1 MMTRKKDITYNWIG
15 NILFAGS
22 LCAALLLVLGLGLMW
37 IRGLSADQVGNVAQS
52 SFSDFLS
59 ALLKGNPVAVINL
72 GILAMMLTPFLRVMA
87 AILSFL
93 RERDYRYVIISLGV
107 AVILLFTII
116 PSFF

>member
-1 MMTRKKDITYNWIG
+1 MTGKKDLACTWIG

-37 IRGLSADQVGNVAQS
+37 IKGNSADQVGNLAQS
-52 SFSDFLS
+52 PFSDFLS
-59 ALLKGNPVAVINL
+59 ALLKGEPVAIINL
-72 GILAMMLTPFLRVMA
+72 GILAMMLTPFFRVSV

-93 RERDYRYVIISLGV
+93 LEKDYRYAIVGLGV
-107 AVILLFTII
+107 ALILLFTIV